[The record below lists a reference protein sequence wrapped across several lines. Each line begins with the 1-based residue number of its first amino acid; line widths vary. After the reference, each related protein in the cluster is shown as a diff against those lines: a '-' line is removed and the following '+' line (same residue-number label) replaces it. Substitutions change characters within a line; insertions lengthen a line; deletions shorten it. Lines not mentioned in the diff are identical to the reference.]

1 MNVKTNFKILIMPNI
16 FEANGLSVEKLRN
29 LSDAELLQ
37 LEQLLNEKERDMNF
51 AKAKSNMLSFA
62 KYIKPENLYIR
73 HVLIYYEVLNRF
85 ANGDIKRLMVTIPPQ
100 HFKST
105 GSTETLPAFMLGL
118 NPDLHIA
125 IASYSATFAKKFNRK
140 IQRIIDDKAY
150 HNVFPGTTLANNEF
164 SDFNSKG
171 YLRTAEEFE
180 VVNAS
185 GSLKAV
191 GRGGAL
197 TGSPVDIM
205 ILDDLY
211 KDYEEA
217 NSPII
222 RQSVIDWYTTVIKT
236 RLHNDSQEL
245 IVFTRWHEE
254 DLIGWLEEKEEVI
267 TIESFDDLDN
277 IPKGAW
283 VKINFEAIKESSP
296 TDIDP
301 RKIGEALFPE
311 KHNVDKL
318 MKTRSLDIENFNCL
332 YQGNPISKEGLMYA
346 PFKTYSMLPEIRE
359 IKNYTDTADTGKDF
373 LCSINYALP
382 LDWGDSNIYILD
394 LVYTQEPME
403 ITEPMVINM
412 LNKWRVSEADIESNN
427 GGRGF
432 GRAVE
437 KQVNTVINS
446 FPQRSNKESRI
457 YTRRAQVNRDIV
469 FPHDWATRWPEFY
482 NALTRFKKKFK
493 ANKTDDI
500 PDTLTGIVEKAT
512 EGFSVEDIEIY
523 DY

>member
-1 MNVKTNFKILIMPNI
+1 MSNI
-16 FEANGLSVEKLRN
+16 FEANGFTLEKLRN
-29 LSDAELLQ
+29 LSDSDLFQ
-37 LEQLLNEKERDMNF
+37 LEQLLNEKERDLNF
-51 AKAKSNMLSFA
+51 AKAKSAFVPFVRYLRPQMRMVGF
-62 KYIKPENLYIR
+62 
-73 HVLIYYEVLNRF
+73 HGVYYEVLNRF
-85 ANGDIKRLMVTIPPQ
+85 ANGDIKKLMVTISPQ
-100 HFKST
+100 HGKSSA
-105 GSTETLPAFMLGL
+105 STELLPSFMLGI
-118 NPDLHIA
+118 NPDLNIA

-140 IQRIIDDKAY
+140 IQRIIDDKDY
-150 HNVFPGTTLANNEF
+150 HNVFSETSLANNTF

-180 VVNAS
+180 IVNAS

-197 TGSPVDIM
+197 TGSPVDVM

-222 RQSVIDWYTTVIKT
+222 RQAVIDWYTTVIKT

-267 TIESFDDLDN
+267 TLDSFEDLDN

-283 VKINFEAIKESSP
+283 VKINFEAIKETAP
-296 TDIDP
+296 TKIDP
-301 RKIGEALFPE
+301 RGIGQALWPE
-311 KHNVDKL
+311 KHDVEKL
-318 MKTRSLDIENFNCL
+318 LKTRSLDVENFNCL
-332 YQGNPISKEGLMYA
+332 YQGNPISKEGLMYSD
-346 PFKTYSMLPEIRE
+346 FKTYSMLPEIRE

-373 LCSINYALP
+373 LCSINYAMP
-382 LDWGDSNIYILD
+382 LDWGDNNIYILD
-394 LVYTQEPME
+394 VIYTQEPME
-403 ITEPMVINM
+403 KTEPMVINM
-412 LNKWRVSEADIESNN
+412 LNKWRVSESDIESNN

-432 GRAVE
+432 ARTVE
-437 KQVNTVINS
+437 KSVNTVINS

-469 FPHDWATRWPEFY
+469 FPKDWATRWPEFY
-482 NALTRFKKKFK
+482 SAITRFKKKFK
-493 ANKTDDI
+493 ANKHDDCA
-500 PDTLTGIVEKAT
+500 DTLTGIVEKAS
-512 EGFSVEDIEIY
+512 EGFSVEDIMVY
-523 DY
+523 DD

>member
-1 MNVKTNFKILIMPNI
+1 MSNI
-16 FEANGLSVEKLRN
+16 FEANGFTIEKLRN
-29 LSDAELLQ
+29 LSDSDLLQ
-37 LEQLLNEKERDMNF
+37 LEMLLNEKERDLNF
-51 AKAKSNMLSFA
+51 AKAKSDFLHYA
-62 KYIKPENLYIR
+62 KYVRPEMNYDTFHGVYYRVLSMFAMGEIKKL
-73 HVLIYYEVLNRF
+73 L
-85 ANGDIKRLMVTIPPQ
+85 VTIPPQ
-100 HFKST
+100 HGKST
-105 GSTETLPAFMLGL
+105 GSTELLPSYMLGL

-140 IQRIIDDKAY
+140 IQRIIDDKVY
-150 HNVFPGTTLANNEF
+150 HNVFPQTTLANNEF

-222 RQSVIDWYTTVIKT
+222 RQAVIDWYTTVIRT

-254 DLIGWLEEKEEVI
+254 DLIGWLEEKEDVV
-267 TIESFDDLDN
+267 TVESFEDLDN
-277 IPKGAW
+277 IPKDAW
-283 VKINFEAIKESSP
+283 VKINFEALKESAP
-296 TDIDP
+296 TEID
-301 RKIGEALFPE
+301 RRNIGESLWPQ
-311 KHNVDKL
+311 KHGVDKL
-318 MKTRSLDIENFNCL
+318 MKTRSLDVENFNCL
-332 YQGNPISKEGLMYA
+332 YQGNPISKEGLMYSD
-346 PFKTYSMLPEIRE
+346 FKTYSMLPEIRE

-373 LCSINYALP
+373 LCSINYAMP
-382 LDWGDSNIYILD
+382 LDWGDNNIYILD
-394 LVYTQEPME
+394 VIYTQEPME
-403 ITEPMVINM
+403 KTEPMVINM
-412 LNKWRVSEADIESNN
+412 LNRWRVSEADIESNN

-432 GRAVE
+432 ARTVE
-437 KQVNTVINS
+437 KSVNTVINS

-469 FPHDWATRWPEFY
+469 FPQDWATRWPEFY
-482 NALTRFKKKFK
+482 SAVTRFKKKFK
-493 ANKTDDI
+493 ANKHDDCA
-500 PDTLTGIVEKAT
+500 DTLTGIVEKAS
-512 EGFSVEDIEIY
+512 EGFSVEDIMVY
-523 DY
+523 DD